1 MPYLPVAGLPVVGAL
16 NSTMNGVAPE
26 GAVVAPAFN
35 ALLGRYAPV
44 SYQYL
49 PVASPA
55 AISPVAGTPAAVT
68 TQAYIMMAPPPPTM
82 LSSLLNQG
90 SGSSVDP
97 VWTHEVK
104 DGKATI
110 NLGDKYT
117 ITVDEKDGTS
127 TVRNK
132 QTGHVTKI
140 HGDPHVDAD
149 GDGKDDFD
157 FKKAMTFQLDDG
169 TKITVNNVD
178 YGNGEAICSKL
189 TITNDHNAIVVEG
202 LGDDK
207 DGKNNLRVT
216 QSNAGMTLDML
227 TADGVQTIHESGQ
240 GWADGAGRAV
250 NQASIDAGEQGRG
263 PGNDP
268 YANQAPAAEAPV
280 FFAPPPPPP
289 PLAMVPVAVAQTP
302 AQASQQSSQPTPVW
316 SHEVKDCKAIINL
329 GDKYTITADE
339 KDGTWT
345 VRNNQT
351 GHVTKIHGDPHVDA
365 NGDGKDDFD
374 FKKGMTFQLDDGTK
388 ITADTVD
395 FGKGKT
401 ICSKLTITN
410 GDNAMVVEGLGGD
423 KDGKNNLKV
432 TQSNA
437 GRTLDQLASDG
448 AQTIH
453 ESGQGWVDGAGRA
466 VNQASIDAGEQ
477 GRGPGNDPYANQA
490 PAAEAPAF
498 FAPPPPPPPLA
509 MVPVAVAQTPAQASQ
524 QSSQPTPVW
533 SHEVKDCKAII
544 NLGDKYTITADEKD
558 GTWTVRNNQTGHVT
572 KIHGDP
578 HVDANGDGKDDFDF
592 KKGMTFQLDD
602 GTKITADTVDFG
614 KGKTICSKLTIT
626 NGDNAMVVEG
636 LGGDKDGKNNLKV
649 TQSNAGRTLDQLA
662 SDGAQTIHESG
673 QGWVDGA
680 GRMVTQSV
688 IDHHEN
694 PDAPP
699 DFKAMMREMML
710 RRVA

>member
-16 NSTMNGVAPE
+16 DSTMNGVVPE

-35 ALLGRYAPV
+35 AMLGQYAPA

-55 AISPVAGTPAAVT
+55 LVGSVVASVVPVAVAPAVVT
-68 TQAYIMMAPPPPTM
+68 TQAYMMAPPPPTM
-82 LSSLLNQG
+82 LVGQPNQSSEPA
-90 SGSSVDP
+90 VDP

-117 ITVDEKDGTS
+117 ITADEKDGTW
-127 TVRNK
+127 TVRNN

-157 FKKAMTFQLDDG
+157 FKKDMTFQLDDG

-178 YGNGEAICSKL
+178 YGNGEAISSKL
-189 TITNDHNAIVVEG
+189 TITNGHNAMVVEG

-216 QSNAGMTLDML
+216 QSNAGMTLDEL
-227 TADGVQTIHESGQ
+227 TADGAQTIHESGQ

-250 NQASIDAGEQGRG
+250 NQASIDAGEEGRG
-263 PGNDP
+263 PGNYQ
-268 YANQAPAAEAPV
+268 YASPASGSASPV
-280 FFAPPPPPP
+280 FFVPPPPP
-289 PLAMVPVAVAQTP
+289 PLAMVPVAVAQAP
-302 AQASQQSSQPTPVW
+302 AQSPQPAPVW
-316 SHEVKDCKAIINL
+316 SHEVKDGKATINL

-374 FKKGMTFQLDDGTK
+374 FKKGMTFELDDGTK
-388 ITADTVD
+388 ITVDTVE

-401 ICSKLTITN
+401 ISSKLTITN
-410 GDNAMVVEGLGGD
+410 GDNAIVVEGLGD
-423 KDGKNNLKV
+423 EKDGKNNLKV

-437 GRTLDQLASDG
+437 GRTLDQLTSDG

-453 ESGQGWVDGAGRA
+453 EQNQGWVDNSGR
-466 VNQASIDAGEQ
+466 
-477 GRGPGNDPYANQA
+477 R
-490 PAAEAPAF
+490 
-498 FAPPPPPPPLA
+498 
-509 MVPVAVAQTPAQASQ
+509 
-524 QSSQPTPVW
+524 
-533 SHEVKDCKAII
+533 
-544 NLGDKYTITADEKD
+544 
-558 GTWTVRNNQTGHVT
+558 
-572 KIHGDP
+572 
-578 HVDANGDGKDDFDF
+578 
-592 KKGMTFQLDD
+592 
-602 GTKITADTVDFG
+602 
-614 KGKTICSKLTIT
+614 
-626 NGDNAMVVEG
+626 
-636 LGGDKDGKNNLKV
+636 
-649 TQSNAGRTLDQLA
+649 
-662 SDGAQTIHESG
+662 
-673 QGWVDGA
+673 
-680 GRMVTQSV
+680 VTQSV
-688 IDHHEN
+688 IDHNEN

-699 DFKAMMREMML
+699 DFKTLMREMML
-710 RRVA
+710 QRVA